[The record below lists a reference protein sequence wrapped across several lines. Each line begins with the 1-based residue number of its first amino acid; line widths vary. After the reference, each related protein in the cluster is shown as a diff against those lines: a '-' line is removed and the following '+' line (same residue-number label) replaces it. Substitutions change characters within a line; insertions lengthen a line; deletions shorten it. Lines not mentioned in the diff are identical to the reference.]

1 MIWAYRGQHY
11 QGLPCIVAATSITC
25 ERIAMHFDRYGH
37 PCRLGIVPVRSRRH
51 A

>member
-11 QGLPCIVAATSITC
+11 QGLPCITC

-37 PCRLGIVPVRSRRH
+37 LCRLGIVPVRSRRH